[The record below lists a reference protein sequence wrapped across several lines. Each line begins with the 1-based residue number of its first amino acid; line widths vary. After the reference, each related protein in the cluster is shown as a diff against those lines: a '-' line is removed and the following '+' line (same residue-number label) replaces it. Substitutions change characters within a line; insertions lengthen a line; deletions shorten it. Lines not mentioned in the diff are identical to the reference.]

1 MKATVNQ
8 LWDTCRE
15 IICYDDSEFERPTS
29 ISDLKKCENVLLG
42 DKICKGGPTE
52 VMIDDSVGHS
62 RIYLVMPV
70 KLQHPSGGGSM
81 FALEIF

>member
-8 LWDTCRE
+8 LWNTYRE
-15 IICYDDSEFERPTS
+15 IISFDGSEFERPTA
-29 ISDLKKCENVLLG
+29 ISDLKKCENVIIG

-52 VMIDDSVGHS
+52 VMIDD
-62 RIYLVMPV
+62 RIYLVVPV

-81 FALEIF
+81 YALEIL

>member
-15 IICYDDSEFERPTS
+15 IICFDDSEFERPTS
-29 ISDLKKCENVLLG
+29 ISDLKKCENVIVG
-42 DKICKGGPTE
+42 AKICKGGPTE
-52 VMIDDSVGHS
+52 VMIDDS
-62 RIYLVMPV
+62 IYLVMPV

-81 FALEIF
+81 LALEIN

>member
-29 ISDLKKCENVLLG
+29 ISDLKKCANVIVG
-42 DKICKGGPTE
+42 AKICKGGPTE
-52 VMIDDSVGHS
+52 VMINNN
-62 RIYLVMPV
+62 IYLVMPV

>member
-15 IICYDDSEFERPTS
+15 IISFENSEFERPTS
-29 ISDLKKCENVLLG
+29 MSDLKKCENVIVG
-42 DKICKGGPTE
+42 EKICKGGPTE
-52 VMIDDSVGHS
+52 VMIDDS
-62 RIYLVMPV
+62 IYLVTPV

-81 FALEIF
+81 LALEIY

>member
-8 LWDTCRE
+8 LWETGRM
-15 IICYDDSEFERPTS
+15 IISFDDSDVCRPSS
-29 ISDLKKCENVLLG
+29 IAELKKCENVIVG
-42 DKICKGGPTE
+42 AKICKGGPTE
-52 VMIDDSVGHS
+52 VMIDDS
-62 RIYLVMPV
+62 IYLVMPV